1 MEPTMQELRL
11 FLVRETTRQWRE
23 IDERFLEMRLAG
35 LVEGPMN
42 EFGAGRWA
50 RLVWHCELGE
60 LWSAVQKNPVQF
72 AALRQRFET
81 SV

>member
-42 EFGAGRWA
+42 EFGAGRWVDLCVLYIF
-50 RLVWHCELGE
+50 RCVCLP
-60 LWSAVQKNPVQF
+60 S
-72 AALRQRFET
+72 